1 MYYTGV
7 PLKRQY
13 NSNMKGYIYPF
24 VMVIYMLYLSLI
36 AIYTSQFNL
45 QLKRLITLNHIMIN
59 KLNYNY
65 KRKIFLKN
73 KINTPLILIGFMGT
87 GKTTLGKYI
96 AQNNQLSFVDLD
108 EFIVQQEG
116 KTIPE
121 IFEQLG
127 EKGFRNLEF
136 KYLKNV
142 RTNLTSLLQ
151 AGYHRRQ

>member
-136 KYLKNV
+136 KYLKMCEPI
-142 RTNLTSLLQ
+142 
-151 AGYHRRQ
+151 

>member
-87 GKTTLGKYI
+87 GKTTLENI
-96 AQNNQLSFVDLD
+96 LH
-108 EFIVQQEG
+108 
-116 KTIPE
+116 KTI
-121 IFEQLG
+121 
-127 EKGFRNLEF
+127 N
-136 KYLKNV
+136 
-142 RTNLTSLLQ
+142 
-151 AGYHRRQ
+151 